1 MVFFN
6 LKDPN
11 RLYYEPCEL
20 MQFENIESQ
29 WPIFFVFYLL
39 DGLFRNDKKEVGGQK
54 GQELPP
60 GQGPN
65 PRAGEGGCV

>member
-1 MVFFN
+1 MCVRVQTFSIRSLI

-29 WPIFFVFYLL
+29 WPIFFSFYLL
-39 DGLFRNDKKEVGGQK
+39 DGLFRSDKKEVGGEMCQREK
-54 GQELPP
+54 
-60 GQGPN
+60 
-65 PRAGEGGCV
+65 V